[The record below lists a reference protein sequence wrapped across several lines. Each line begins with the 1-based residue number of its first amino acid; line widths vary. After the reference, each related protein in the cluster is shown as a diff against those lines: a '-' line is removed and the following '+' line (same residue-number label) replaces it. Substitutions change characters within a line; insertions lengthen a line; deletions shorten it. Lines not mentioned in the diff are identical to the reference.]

1 MLLLG
6 VDTSGKKGSIAL
18 ARADESAPSE
28 EPKPAEVLE
37 IVSLSGGTFSA
48 ELVPQVAGLLS
59 RHGFSKH
66 DLGGFV
72 AVSGPGSFTG
82 LRIGLAAIKALA
94 EILEKLIAAISLLE
108 ILALR
113 SGFSGRVVSALDAG
127 RGEVYV
133 GEYEVAEALGEKSA
147 RPIQQ
152 RLLTPDEFLVLARSA
167 NLITSDETVAA
178 IARSASL
185 AVTVIEPI
193 NAGIVAQI
201 GWTKIQAGETVT
213 PEQLDANYIR
223 RTDAEILAKSRP

>member
-1 MLLLG
+1 MLLLA
-6 VDTSGKKGSIAL
+6 VDTSGRHGSIAL
-18 ARADESAPSE
+18 ARADESLTGA
-28 EPKPAEVLE
+28 EPKPADIVE
-37 IVSLSGGTFSA
+37 IVPLSGGTFSA
-48 ELVPQVAGLLS
+48 ELVPQIAALLS

-94 EILEKLIAAISLLE
+94 ETLEKPIAAISLLE

-113 SGFSGRVVSALDAG
+113 AGLSGRVVSALDAG